1 MQTLTTEKKIQ
12 ELFDDKSFEF
22 LIETLQNDSEVFY
35 NKIEGKENEWIAR
48 IMLVKGLEHHGST
61 TSHGFLLRYQFQRI
75 LDEFDVAI
83 REIKVPESMDE
94 FLDLMNDIKYDDKFF
109 NLEYYGK

>member
-1 MQTLTTEKKIQ
+1 MQTLTTDQEIQ
-12 ELFDDKSFEF
+12 ELFDDKSFDL
-22 LIETLQNDSEVFY
+22 LIETLQRDSIVFY

-48 IMLVKGLEHHGST
+48 IMLMKGLEHHGST
-61 TSHGFLLRYQFQRI
+61 TSHGFLLRYQFLKF

-83 REIKVPESMDE
+83 REIRVPESMDE
-94 FLDLMNDIKYDDKFF
+94 FLDLFNEVYHNGMFF

>member
-1 MQTLTTEKKIQ
+1 MRTLTTDQEIQ
-12 ELFDDKSFEF
+12 EHFDDKSFEF

-35 NKIEGKENEWIAR
+35 KRNDNKENEWIAR
-48 IMLVKGLEHHGST
+48 IMLIKGLKHHRSST
-61 TSHGFLLRYQFQRI
+61 SYGFLLRYQFQRI
-75 LDEFDVAI
+75 LYEFDVAI

-94 FLDLMNDIKYDDKFF
+94 FLDLMNEIKYDDKFF

>member
-1 MQTLTTEKKIQ
+1 MQTLTTDQEIL
-12 ELFDDKSFEF
+12 ELFDDKSFEL
-22 LIETLQNDSEVFY
+22 LIETLQRGSIEFY
-35 NKIEGKENEWIAR
+35 NKIDGKENEWIAR
-48 IMLVKGLEHHGST
+48 IMLMKGLEHHGST

-75 LDEFDVAI
+75 LDEFDIAI

>member
-1 MQTLTTEKKIQ
+1 MQTLTTDQEIQ
-12 ELFDDKSFEF
+12 ELFDGKSLEF

-35 NKIEGKENEWIAR
+35 NKIDGKENEWIAR
-48 IMLVKGLEHHGST
+48 IMLMKGLEHYGST

-75 LDEFDVAI
+75 LDGFDVAI

-94 FLDLMNDIKYDDKFF
+94 FLDLMNEVKFDDRFI
-109 NLEYYGK
+109 NLEYYGR